1 MKTALCLCLGLL
13 SGPWTDPAPAQ
24 QPPRQLL
31 EGVGIDQR
39 LDAQVPGDLAL
50 RDETGQTVHLGDYFG
65 SKPIVLVLV
74 YFRCPKLC
82 PMVLENLTSGLR
94 GIPDMNVGEQFSVVT
109 VSFDPHDTP
118 AEAMKKKQ
126 TYVESYGRPGAA
138 EGWHFLTGDQPDIDR
153 LTETVGFHYKYDAK
167 NDMYIHASG
176 IMILTPE
183 GKIARYLLGAQYRP
197 RDLRLG
203 LVEASQNKIGTPV
216 DQVLLYCFHYDPT
229 VGKYTA
235 NVMGLLQLAGI
246 VTLVCIGAF
255 FLGLRRYRRRQ
266 AAQQAAAPS

>member
-1 MKTALCLCLGLL
+1 MKIAFVLCLGLVA
-13 SGPWTDPAPAQ
+13 GPWTDPAPAQ
-24 QPPRQLL
+24 QPPRQML
-31 EGVGIDQR
+31 EGVGIDQQ
-39 LDAQVPGDLAL
+39 LDAQVPGDLTF
-50 RDETGQTVHLGDYFG
+50 RDETGKAVRLGDYFG
-65 SKPIVLVLV
+65 GKPIVLVLV

-82 PMVLENLTSGLR
+82 PMILENLTSGLR
-94 GIPDMNVGEQFSVVT
+94 GVPDMNVGEQFNVIA

-138 EGWHFLTGDQPDIDR
+138 EGWHFLTGEQPEIDR
-153 LTETVGFHYKYDAK
+153 ITDATGFHYKYVARD
-167 NDMYIHASG
+167 DMYIHAAG

-183 GKIARYLLGAQYRP
+183 GKIARYLLGATYRP

-203 LVEASQNKIGTPV
+203 LVEASENKIGTPV
-216 DQVLLYCFHYDPT
+216 DQVLLYCFHYDAT
-229 VGKYTA
+229 QGKYTA
-235 NVMGLLQLAGI
+235 NVLAIMQLAGV

-255 FLGLRRYRRRQ
+255 FLALRRHRRRH